1 MHFGLHPLTIPA
13 YSPKVRNRDCRQV
26 KYKCQ
31 LHTQPFPRCSPR
43 VWWGCLPPHR
53 PTQHLHGT
61 VHLSTLGRH
70 LQWLDMI
77 LPVYV
82 MSLICSYY
90 CTPIEIQRRVT
101 DHSLQIA
108 NYLEPKSRP
117 KKLNH
122 WSSWARVD
130 TKVSRHYSESTLQR
144 VDTTASR
151 HYSKMILSLSQQY
164 SESFWAWVGT
174 TVNTTAS

>member
-1 MHFGLHPLTIPA
+1 MSATHTTFPEVLSKSLMRLSAPA
-13 YSPKVRNRDCRQV
+13 QANTTPAWD
-26 KYKCQ
+26 
-31 LHTQPFPRCSPR
+31 
-43 VWWGCLPPHR
+43 
-53 PTQHLHGT
+53 
-61 VHLSTLGRH
+61 STLVNTRKTPSVIRH
-70 LQWLDMI
+70 I
-77 LPVYV
+77 

-90 CTPIEIQRRVT
+90 CTPIEIKRRVT
-101 DHSLQIA
+101 GHSLRIA
-108 NYLEPKSRP
+108 NYLEPESRP

-122 WSSWARVD
+122 WSCWARVD